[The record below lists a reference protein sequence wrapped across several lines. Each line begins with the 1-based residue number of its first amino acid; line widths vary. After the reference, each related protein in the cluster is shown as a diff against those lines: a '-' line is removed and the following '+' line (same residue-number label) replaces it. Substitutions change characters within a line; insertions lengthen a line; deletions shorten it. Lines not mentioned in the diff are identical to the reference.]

1 MGSLK
6 TKPGRARHD
15 ERQLRTGDRSL
26 LRFHLLFEIGVLAK
40 GIDGAIELICGV
52 LLLFLSP
59 HAIWSVAA
67 FLIQGELLEDP
78 TDPVAN
84 LILRITPKIIQ
95 TKFSASCFLILH
107 GVVKLGLVAGLATNR
122 LWSYPAGI
130 LVFGALTAYQ
140 LYELTQKY
148 SLFLLAITLSDVIV
162 VALIAIE
169 YRHVRQARRL
179 T

>member
-6 TKPGRARHD
+6 AEPGRGHHE
-15 ERQLRTGDRSL
+15 EREVRTGDRSL
-26 LRFHLLFEIGVLAK
+26 RRLHLLFEIGVLVK
-40 GIDGAIELICGV
+40 GIDGAIEVICGV

-59 HAIWSVAA
+59 NAIWSVAA
-67 FLIQGELLEDP
+67 FLIRGELLEDP
-78 TDPVAN
+78 TDPFAN
-84 LILRITPKIIQ
+84 LVLRVIPKVIE
-95 TKFSASCFLILH
+95 TKFSASGFLILH

-130 LVFGALTAYQ
+130 VVFGALTAYQ
-140 LYELTQKY
+140 LYELSQKY
-148 SLFLLAITLSDVIV
+148 SLFLLGITLSDVLV

-169 YRHVRQARRL
+169 YRHVRQAPRL